1 MTHLDPLLQRL
12 SELPLEA
19 PPDAFSAELRA
30 RAHARLR
37 ARAVHPFWTVTVAAC
52 VVTYFAWA
60 VYLTLL

>member
-12 SELPLEA
+12 SELPLA
-19 PPDAFSAELRA
+19 PLPEAFSAELRA

-37 ARAVHPFWTVTVAAC
+37 PRAVHPFWTAMVATC